1 MLIGPFL
8 PTIAIVYFTGPV
20 HWVMFICGNL
30 SAIAAGYLYTSKTFA
45 FLFSKQIIRELTP

>member
-8 PTIAIVYFTGPV
+8 PTIFILYITGPV

-30 SAIAAGYLYTSKTFA
+30 SAVAAGYFYTSKTFA
-45 FLFSKQIIRELTP
+45 ILFAKQIIR